1 MGTLDTA
8 NRLYVR
14 KRKKVWIFTLKM
26 ELRNYWAI
34 MLQKK
39 HFSLKT
45 FFHNLLENFICVV
58 QAWSIYLRDTNFKKG
73 DEEKNRRT
81 KVASNPP
88 IFEQD
93 VRNRCLHTSLIFDF
107 SFATYILRYGR
118 SKNDLTRFPY
128 RISVTRTCTPNFP
141 EPAKNE

>member
-1 MGTLDTA
+1 MNFFQVEFYFLVDSHPTP
-8 NRLYVR
+8 
-14 KRKKVWIFTLKM
+14 ISFTC
-26 ELRNYWAI
+26 LRNLYGASKLSFRSFI
-34 MLQKK
+34 KD
-39 HFSLKT
+39 KT
-45 FFHNLLENFICVV
+45 
-58 QAWSIYLRDTNFKKG
+58 LRDTNFKKG